1 MEVTAAILFQR
12 LFILSTEKEEHLS
25 VVLKNLQ

>member
-12 LFILSTEKEEHLS
+12 LIILRTEKEEHLS
-25 VVLKNLQ
+25 VVLKNL